1 MKAIKL
7 VVLTVTLLAAASVF
21 ADQKQD
27 RQLWVAIDDGTEN
40 GSLFV
45 NLDGELRNDAITIY
59 SNNELDETTKE
70 KIETVLSLSGHT
82 GDVIFVGRNRISL
95 TEINGTD

>member
-70 KIETVLSLSGHT
+70 KIETVLSLSGHI